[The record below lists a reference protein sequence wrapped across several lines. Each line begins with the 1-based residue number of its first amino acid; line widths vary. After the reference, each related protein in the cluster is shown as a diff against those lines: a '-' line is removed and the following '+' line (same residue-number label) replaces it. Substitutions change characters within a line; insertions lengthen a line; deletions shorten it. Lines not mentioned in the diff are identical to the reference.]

1 MRVCHAKSSGLGNIY
16 EFLTN
21 QDMTNPV
28 EWSRNRVMRARSA
41 RITLFLDLIPP
52 SLGKGSKGGWGNPL
66 LLFNYDNTPHFALI
80 HAMINLCL
88 TSGSGFCLLKTTAR
102 SAM

>member
-21 QDMTNPV
+21 QDMTYPV
-28 EWSRNRVMRARSA
+28 EWSRNRVMRALRA

-52 SLGKGSKGGWGNPL
+52 SLGKGSKGDWEIPCY
-66 LLFNYDNTPHFALI
+66 FSIMTTPRILPSS
-80 HAMINLCL
+80 ML
-88 TSGSGFCLLKTTAR
+88 
-102 SAM
+102 